1 VTEPRAVDPTFHLPT
16 RRVLALLV
24 FLVAVFWL
32 ARPVLMPF
40 VVAAIIAYAFGPYID
55 TVQART
61 GRSRLLI
68 VIVLYGTGLVVV
80 GALVLAFAGPVYSEL
95 DLLVRA
101 GPDAL
106 VTALRQ
112 LIGSDSLTLGDGTVT
127 AQELALRL
135 QVAVNA
141 FLQTPEG
148 ALRAAEQILHAS
160 IDVILTVIVTF
171 YLLLDGRRFGETA
184 LRFLDPADREQMARV
199 AGRIHVVVGRW
210 LRGQLVLVVLVSVVA
225 TIGLGLLHLPHA
237 VALGVLTG
245 VLEVITFIGPIVA
258 GTVVAIV
265 ALSSGGLPLA
275 IAAVVFLFI
284 LRQVEDVFV
293 MPNVLGRAVHLHPLA
308 ALFAVVVGTT
318 AFGILGTFL
327 AVPVAAAINVAL
339 HEFFPA
345 ELGALPGDP
354 APETEA
360 STAAEEEAAGS
371 GDSDGRASLDTTQA

>member
-1 VTEPRAVDPTFHLPT
+1 MTEPRAVDPTFHLPT

-68 VIVLYGTGLVVV
+68 VILLYGTGLVVV

-112 LIGSDSLTLGDGTVT
+112 LIGSDTLTLGDRAVT
-127 AQELALRL
+127 AQELALQL
-135 QVAVNA
+135 QAAVNA

-199 AGRIHVVVGRW
+199 TSRIHVVVGRW

-275 IAAVVFLFI
+275 IAAVLFLFI

-345 ELGALPGDP
+345 ELGRLPGDP
-354 APETEA
+354 APEAEA
-360 STAAEEEAAGS
+360 STAAEEEDAGS
-371 GDSDGRASLDTTQA
+371 GDSDGRASLDTTRA

>member
-68 VIVLYGTGLVVV
+68 VILLYGTGLVVV

-112 LIGSDSLTLGDGTVT
+112 LIGSDTLTLGDRAVT
-127 AQELALRL
+127 AQELALQL
-135 QVAVNA
+135 QAAVNA

-199 AGRIHVVVGRW
+199 TSRIHVVVGRW

-265 ALSSGGLPLA
+265 ALSSGGPALA
-275 IAAVVFLFI
+275 IAAVVFLFV

-345 ELGALPGDP
+345 ELGRLPGDP
-354 APETEA
+354 APEAEA
-360 STAAEEEAAGS
+360 STAAEEEDAGS
-371 GDSDGRASLDTTQA
+371 GDSDGRASLDTTRA